1 MLRLVEIYIT
11 AAVGLILVYLLVTNY
26 QGTESLF
33 SSLSKLNYNA
43 VTALQGK
50 GQATFVQ

>member
-1 MLRLVEIYIT
+1 MRWIELYIT
-11 AAVGLILVYLLVTNY
+11 IAAGLILVYLLVTNY

-33 SSLSKLNYNA
+33 NSLSKLNYNA

-50 GQATFVQ
+50 GQSTFVQ